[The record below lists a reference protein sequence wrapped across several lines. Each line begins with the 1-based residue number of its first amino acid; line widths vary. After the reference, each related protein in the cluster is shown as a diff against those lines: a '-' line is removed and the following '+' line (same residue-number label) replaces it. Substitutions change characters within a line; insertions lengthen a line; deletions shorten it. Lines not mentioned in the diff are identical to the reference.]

1 MKGLPQEVVMECLA
15 LREQR
20 SNIDLVADVTESQLQ
35 KVCAYLRMYIVHV
48 HVQCTLQLC
57 GLKVHVCAC
66 TYTYY
71 IHVHNTHT
79 YLHLHMYVQC
89 LGSC

>member
-35 KVCAYLRMYIVHV
+35 KVCAYL
-48 HVQCTLQLC
+48 CTLYMYST
-57 GLKVHVCAC
+57 C
-66 TYTYY
+66 TCTCTVYFT
-71 IHVHNTHT
+71 VVWPKSTCT
-79 YLHLHMYVQC
+79 CMCMYVHI
-89 LGSC
+89 LHT